1 MNTPPEFSRLIA
13 VKGIISDKNKT
24 EEIKTTEAE
33 CIALAT
39 RLGLKS
45 LTGLKSKISMSYI
58 SDGNIIRI
66 EGDIEVDVV
75 QSCIVSLQDVSSKIE
90 AHFDTCF
97 TEDGK
102 EIDEN
107 TEINIILEEE
117 FPDIMVDGMIDL
129 GELTTQYLSLELDPY
144 PRALGV
150 SLPAQITKSGENTKN
165 CPFQVLKKIKPKKKE

>member
-1 MNTPPEFSRLIA
+1 MDTPTEFSRLIA

-24 EEIKTTEAE
+24 EEIKTTKAE

-45 LTGLKSKISMSYI
+45 LTGLKSKINMSYI

-66 EGDIEVDVV
+66 KGDIKADIV
-75 QSCIVSLQDVSSKIE
+75 QSCIVSLQDISSKIE

-97 TEDGK
+97 TKDGK

-117 FPDIMVDGMIDL
+117 FPDVMVDGMIDL

-150 SLPAQITKSGENTKN
+150 SLPAQVSKSGKNIKN
-165 CPFQVLKKIKPKKKE
+165 CPFHVLKKIKSEKKE